1 MKRFNTRINVKDA
14 SLLTSTVTTGEFSIA
29 AFASGAGLL
38 VGIALSGTG
47 RFFSL
52 AIAITQITQK
62 FFKVFTVKQ
71 ENYDAIK
78 LLALS

>member
-14 SLLTSTVTTGEFSIA
+14 SLLTSAVTTGEFSIA

-47 RFFSL
+47 RFF
-52 AIAITQITQK
+52 
-62 FFKVFTVKQ
+62 FTCNS
-71 ENYDAIK
+71 NYTNYTKI
-78 LLALS
+78 L